1 MAFLQNVST
10 NVQETIVLV
19 CYCHFQS
26 CKSVIIKCVKKI
38 KAFFLP
44 YFGWNLQFDPFI
56 FFNE

>member
-38 KAFFLP
+38 KAFFAL
-44 YFGWNLQFDPFI
+44 FWVEFTI
-56 FFNE
+56 